1 LKRIRSGVEIPEG
14 KEGVDGVRREDVE
27 CEGEG
32 FGLDVNEE
40 TAGERSLE
48 EVGVGREEEVPM
60 VVLCWRLVVSG
71 EGGGGRFE
79 WIEEGDTID
88 ARQRKHSPVP
98 K

>member
-14 KEGVDGVRREDVE
+14 KEGVDG
-27 CEGEG
+27 
-32 FGLDVNEE
+32 NEE
-40 TAGERSLE
+40 AAGERSVE
-48 EVGVGREEEVPM
+48 EMGVGREEEVPM
-60 VVLCWRLVVSG
+60 VVLRWRLVVSD

>member
-1 LKRIRSGVEIPEG
+1 MKRIRSGVEIPEG

-32 FGLDVNEE
+32 LRLDVNEE
-40 TAGERSLE
+40 AAGERSVE
-48 EVGVGREEEVPM
+48 EVGVGREEGVPM
-60 VVLCWRLVVSG
+60 VLLRWRLVVSD

-79 WIEEGDTID
+79 WIEAGDTID

>member
-14 KEGVDGVRREDVE
+14 KEGVDGARREDVE

-32 FGLDVNEE
+32 LRLDVNEE
-40 TAGERSLE
+40 AAGERSVE
-48 EVGVGREEEVPM
+48 EVCVGREEGVPM
-60 VVLCWRLVVSG
+60 VVLRWRLAVSD

>member
-1 LKRIRSGVEIPEG
+1 LKRICSGVDIPEG

-32 FGLDVNEE
+32 LGLDMNEE
-40 TAGERSLE
+40 AAGERCVE
-48 EVGVGREEEVPM
+48 EMGVGREERVPM
-60 VVLCWRLVVSG
+60 VVLRWRLVVSD

-79 WIEEGDTID
+79 WIEDRDTID